1 MLRSSLSDY
10 SCAYILVTVTITVA
24 NTAAQDQPN
33 NGANKEVIFK
43 NYLPFTKCISRINN
57 TQVDDAHDINVVM
70 PMYNFIE
77 NSNNYQKH
85 LEFCG
90 NILKIKQIYILLII
104 IKFLILTQMMLPL
117 IRLKLN
123 KSK

>member
-10 SCAYILVTVTITVA
+10 SGAYILVTVTITVA

-57 TQVDDAHDINVVM
+57 TQADDAHDINVVM

-77 NSNNYQKH
+77 NSNNYSKTS
-85 LEFCG
+85 G
-90 NILKIKQIYILLII
+90 ILWQYSEDKTDLYPADNNKILDFNANDAATNSFKTKQI
-104 IKFLILTQMMLPL
+104 
-117 IRLKLN
+117 
-123 KSK
+123 

>member
-10 SCAYILVTVTITVA
+10 SGAYILVTVTITVA

-57 TQVDDAHDINVVM
+57 TQVYDAHDINVVM

-77 NSNNYQKH
+77 NSNNYSKTS
-85 LEFCG
+85 G
-90 NILKIKQIYILLII
+90 ILWQYSEDKTDLYPADNNKILDFNANDAATNSFKTKQI
-104 IKFLILTQMMLPL
+104 
-117 IRLKLN
+117 
-123 KSK
+123 

>member
-10 SCAYILVTVTITVA
+10 SGAYILVTVTITVA

-43 NYLPFTKCISRINN
+43 NNLPFTKCISRINN

-77 NSNNYQKH
+77 NSNNYSKTS
-85 LEFCG
+85 G
-90 NILKIKQIYILLII
+90 ILWQYSEDKTDLYPADNNKILDFNANDAATNSFKTKQI
-104 IKFLILTQMMLPL
+104 
-117 IRLKLN
+117 
-123 KSK
+123 

>member
-10 SCAYILVTVTITVA
+10 SGAYILVTVTITVA

-77 NSNNYQKH
+77 NSNNYSKTSR
-85 LEFCG
+85 
-90 NILKIKQIYILLII
+90 ILWQYSEDKTDLYPADNNKILDFNADDAATNSFKTKQI
-104 IKFLILTQMMLPL
+104 
-117 IRLKLN
+117 
-123 KSK
+123 

>member
-10 SCAYILVTVTITVA
+10 GCAYILVTVTITVA

-77 NSNNYQKH
+77 NSNNYSKTS
-85 LEFCG
+85 G
-90 NILKIKQIYILLII
+90 ILWQYSEDKTDLYPADNNKILDFNANDAATNSFKTKQI
-104 IKFLILTQMMLPL
+104 
-117 IRLKLN
+117 
-123 KSK
+123 

>member
-10 SCAYILVTVTITVA
+10 SGAYILVTVTITVA

-77 NSNNYQKH
+77 NSNNYSKTSR
-85 LEFCG
+85 
-90 NILKIKQIYILLII
+90 ILWQYSEDKTDLYPADNNKILDFNANDAATNSFKTKQI
-104 IKFLILTQMMLPL
+104 
-117 IRLKLN
+117 
-123 KSK
+123 

>member
-10 SCAYILVTVTITVA
+10 SGAYILVTVTITVA

-57 TQVDDAHDINVVM
+57 SQLDDAHDINVVM

-77 NSNNYQKH
+77 NSNNYSKTS
-85 LEFCG
+85 G
-90 NILKIKQIYILLII
+90 ILWRYSEDKTDLYPADNNKILDFNANDAATNSFKTKQI
-104 IKFLILTQMMLPL
+104 
-117 IRLKLN
+117 
-123 KSK
+123 